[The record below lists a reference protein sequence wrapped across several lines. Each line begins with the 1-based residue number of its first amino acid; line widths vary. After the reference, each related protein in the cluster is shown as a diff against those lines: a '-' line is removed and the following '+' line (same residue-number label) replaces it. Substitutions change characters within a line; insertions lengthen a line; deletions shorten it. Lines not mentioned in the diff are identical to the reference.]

1 MKEYIMQIKTNFT
14 HKRECSDY
22 DEWQQQSKTK
32 NPAERQ
38 GFLFKGY
45 NLIGACC

>member
-22 DEWQQQSKTK
+22 DQGQQQPKTK

-38 GFLFKGY
+38 GLAIRKIIF
-45 NLIGACC
+45 